1 MIPCA
6 GRKCKI
12 HTRCLLQWSLLAFFF
27 LPLQFYEL
35 KFAFQVESE
44 DVFTELEEVNKVII

>member
-1 MIPCA
+1 MFAPVV
-6 GRKCKI
+6 
-12 HTRCLLQWSLLAFFF
+12 TFVFFFF